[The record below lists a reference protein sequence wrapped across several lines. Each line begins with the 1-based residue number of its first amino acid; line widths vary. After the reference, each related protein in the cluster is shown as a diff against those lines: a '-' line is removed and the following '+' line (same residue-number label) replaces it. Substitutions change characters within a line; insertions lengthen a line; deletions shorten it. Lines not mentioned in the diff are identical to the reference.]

1 MPSGIEHAAM
11 TRKALVPIAVASGLL
26 FYGYS
31 EAAGLGLMT
40 GGLLGLM
47 ITPDIDSPATSYEEQ
62 RIIHWNKPIGKTYS
76 AFWSVYE
83 SLHPHRGLSHWPIIG
98 TAGRFLYLFIVLRLF
113 LYLLGG
119 FCYDLWDSSCAS
131 YLMETHPLSLLIIF
145 PEFFIW
151 TFIGQCVPDTIHIIA
166 DRRSTA
172 RKRRGRGRGRG
183 WW

>member
-1 MPSGIEHAAM
+1 MPDGLTHYRQSK
-11 TRKALVPIAVASGLL
+11 RALIPITLIAGVLS
-26 FYGYS
+26 YTYS
-31 EAAGLGLMT
+31 PTAGLGFLCGSIVGT
-40 GGLLGLM
+40 VV
-47 ITPDIDSPATSYEEQ
+47 TPDIDSPAQSYEET
-62 RIIHWNKPIGKTYS
+62 RMIRWNRPVGKLYS
-76 AFWSVYE
+76 AFWE
-83 SLHPHRGLSHWPIIG
+83 SYQVLHKHRGLSHWPIIG
-98 TAGRFLYLFIVLRLF
+98 TAGRFFYLFIVLRLF

-131 YLMETHPLSLLIIF
+131 YLMETHPFSLLFIF